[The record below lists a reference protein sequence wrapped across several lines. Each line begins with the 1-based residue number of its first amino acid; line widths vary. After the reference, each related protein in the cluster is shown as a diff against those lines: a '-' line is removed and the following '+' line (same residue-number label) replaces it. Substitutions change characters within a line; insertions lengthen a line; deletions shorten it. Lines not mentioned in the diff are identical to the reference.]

1 MNRSRRNRRVFV
13 EEDDDEDEEF
23 TSPPQKKKKKKKKKK
38 IIEENSEE
46 DDADDEY
53 SPLPI
58 KSPKKKR
65 KITEDNNSSEEE
77 DEEKSPVR
85 VVKSKNNKKASPR
98 IISVSSQTRKETEK
112 VQKMKLFSRVENNAR
127 PQELALQK
135 KLKDIYEISPKI
147 KALIETI
154 KALDQDDLKNDK
166 RLYKHYIFSS
176 LVGNGG
182 INLIKKAFA
191 LELDDDRIT
200 YFTIL
205 DENGR
210 SSVEVLREF
219 NDHKTNPGGK
229 KIRLIGLS
237 KKFKEGIDLKDV
249 KYAHIFEKPSTS
261 TDLQQIIGRGT
272 RFCGQQNMTFPW
284 NLDVFIY
291 RLTIPSSMRKTY
303 KHNRTGEIINLDR
316 DFLDD
321 VAQEYRSD
329 FDNYI
334 QHITKYAHYMAV
346 DFSLTQDYIPL
357 GKNVQKISISGA
369 YDDLQPLE
377 FDQYGED
384 KQKKKTSQNF
394 SFLKNRKRSSFDDDD
409 EEDDKA
415 LIKAAKNLMRTK
427 NFKFDDDIYQAIY
440 DEEEEEDIK
449 KITKSIRN
457 MKIKFDDDI
466 QRAIDAED
474 GNVNNLA
481 DALTHLSLKHNTTS
495 YNGNLGSYKDGSS
508 SSPLLSSPFSRNFHK
523 TILQKYGK
531 LRWKKPERF
540 SKCEA
545 KKEPFITKLNPTQEF
560 LIRYFTPESSLKGM
574 LVWHSVGSGKTCT
587 AIGLASSYYEE
598 QNWRIILVTRSSLKE
613 NFYKNIFGTV
623 CHQKMYNSV
632 AKIQKATREE
642 GYEGEEDEED
652 GKKDNTFIKVPPPPT
667 QATRSMKDEKKNR
680 YLYKKFLDTTLWTEP
695 ISHKQFSNLCKRVN
709 GKKLSTSVQVDSH
722 IRENKRN
729 EENKYDPLYKTLII
743 IDEAHYLLKDDKEDS
758 DPKVDLDQIKKALYN
773 SHVNSGANSAKVLL
787 MTATPMNETPY
798 EFIQLMN
805 LLKTESDQIVETEK
819 EFMKLLEND
828 MGGRDSRFMDFIDKH
843 ILGYVSYLDRSK
855 DPGYFA
861 QTDKPIEIKAIMS
874 KAQEESLKKN
884 KLFSGYKEIESQASI
899 NQKILNKIRL
909 IEKYVDQRVFNDF
922 VVILKYMIENQS
934 KYGNMLMVLKQ
945 KLPEI
950 FKNTIVKN
958 NVEDIVEY
966 FSQLESYN

>member
-1 MNRSRRNRRVFV
+1 MNKSRRNRRVFV
-13 EEDDDEDEEF
+13 EKDDDDDEYEDEM
-23 TSPPQKKKKKKKKKK
+23 TSAPVKKKSQKKKKEKK
-38 IIEENSEE
+38 SSS
-46 DDADDEY
+46 DDDDTDDEY
-53 SPLPI
+53 SVI
-58 KSPKKKR
+58 SPKKKR
-65 KITEDNNSSEEE
+65 IKKTEESSSEEE
-77 DEEKSPVR
+77 DEEESPVR
-85 VVKSKNNKKASPR
+85 VHKKSPR
-98 IISVSSQTRKETEK
+98 MISRSFPSPIKKQEK
-112 VQKMKLFSRVENNAR
+112 IQKMFSRVENNAR
-127 PQELALQK
+127 PQDLASQRT
-135 KLKDIYEISPKI
+135 LKDIYENSPKI
-147 KALIETI
+147 KVLIETI
-154 KALDQDDLKNDK
+154 KALDRDDLKNDK
-166 RLYKHYIFSS
+166 QLYKHYIFSR
-176 LVGNGG
+176 LEGNGG
-182 INLIKKAFA
+182 INLIKRAFA

-205 DENGR
+205 DENGE
-210 SSVEVLREF
+210 SSVEVLEKF
-219 NDHKTNPGGK
+219 NNHKTNPGGK

-272 RFCGQQNMTFPW
+272 RFCGQKNMTFPW

-303 KHNRTGEIINLDR
+303 KHNRTGEIINLNR

-384 KQKKKTSQNF
+384 KQKKITSQNL
-394 SFLKNRKRSSFDDDD
+394 SFLKNRRTSFDDDDD

-415 LIKAAKNLMRTK
+415 LIKAAKNLMKKK
-427 NFKFDDDIYQAIY
+427 NFKFDDDLYHVIYG
-440 DEEEEEDIK
+440 DKDEEDIK
-449 KITKSIRN
+449 KISKSLKN
-457 MKIKFDDDI
+457 SDFQFDDDI
-466 QRAIDAED
+466 QRAIDEED
-474 GNVNNLA
+474 GTVNDLA
-481 DALTHLSLKHNTTS
+481 DALTHLSLNNNTTS
-495 YNGNLGSYKDGSS
+495 YNGNMGSYKDGSS

-540 SKCEA
+540 PKCDE
-545 KKEPFITKLNPTQEF
+545 KKEPFIAKLNMTQEF
-560 LIRYFTPESSLKGM
+560 LIRYFTPENSLKGM

-587 AIGLASSYYEE
+587 AISLASSYYEE
-598 QNWRIILVTRSSLKE
+598 QNWRIILVTRSSLKK

-623 CHQKMYNSV
+623 CHQKMYHSV
-632 AKIQKATREE
+632 AKIQK
-642 GYEGEEDEED
+642 EED
-652 GKKDNTFIKVPPPPT
+652 GKKENTFMKVPPPPT
-667 QATRSMKDEKKNR
+667 QATRSTKNENKND
-680 YLYKKFLDTTLWTEP
+680 LYEKFLDTKLWTEP
-695 ISHKQFSNLCKRVN
+695 ISHKQFSNLCGRVN
-709 GKKLSTSVQVDSH
+709 GKNLSTNVEVDKNIS
-722 IRENKRN
+722 ENKRN

-743 IDEAHYLLKDDKEDS
+743 IDEAHYLLKNDVEDS
-758 DPKVDLDQIKKALYN
+758 DPKAKVDLDQIKKALYN
-773 SHVNSGANSAKVLL
+773 SHENSGANSAKVLL
-787 MTATPMNETPY
+787 MTATPMNERPY
-798 EFIQLMN
+798 EFVELMN
-805 LLKTESDQIVETEK
+805 LLKPESDQIVETEK
-819 EFMKLLEND
+819 EFMKLLDND
-828 MGGRDSRFMDFIDKH
+828 MGGGGKDSRFMDFIDKH

-874 KAQEESLKKN
+874 KAQEESLKRN
-884 KLFSGYKEIESQASI
+884 KLFSGFKEIESQDSI

-922 VVILKYMIENQS
+922 VVILKYMTENQK
-934 KYGNMLMVLKQ
+934 KYDNMLMVLKQ

-958 NVEDIVEY
+958 NIEDIVEY